1 MNNESMKDYSNLGDY
16 GLIMDQSWNM
26 LITKGGTNGFDLF
39 HELKSENNEYKKY
52 EREKYL

>member
-26 LITKGGTNGFDLF
+26 LITKGGTSGFDLF